1 MNPVYSRALRERGFT
16 LFKIYNYEGS
26 NRQGMSFKNL
36 HLLPLYYFFPEDII
50 KEHPKNFQSIPRNPQ
65 NILKD
70 KNVLDY
76 VESMEFAVR
85 VCDIVSAAVWHFLD
99 IRASVKAYS
108 EDDPIWRLTY
118 NVEWY
123 REVLE
128 KAHYI
133 YTPSYLFNK
142 IDYDLPYTPWP
153 VYQFGY
159 IQTLPIVMEKH
170 NLLEIMDYVKKH
182 RCFEDFDE
190 NVDSIQKLAFETQWR
205 HEQTQHPQ
213 TSLEEYSENNE
224 IVDAYSNVE
233 EEVVS
238 QETINEFTATLDDT
252 DKRILELRM
261 EGRTYEEIAKEL
273 GYKTPSA
280 VQKRIK
286 KIGTAFQKHADTD
299 IGYD

>member
-16 LFKIYNYEGS
+16 LLKIYNYEGS

-50 KEHPKNFQSIPRNPQ
+50 KAHPKDFQSIPRNPQ

-85 VCDIVSAAVWHFLD
+85 VCDIVSAAVWYFLG
-99 IRASVKAYS
+99 IRASVKAFS
-108 EDDPIWRLTY
+108 ENDPIWRLNY

-142 IDYDLPYTPWP
+142 IDYDLPYTPWA

-170 NLLEIMDYVKKH
+170 NLLEIMDYVK
-182 RCFEDFDE
+182 
-190 NVDSIQKLAFETQWR
+190 
-205 HEQTQHPQ
+205 
-213 TSLEEYSENNE
+213 
-224 IVDAYSNVE
+224 
-233 EEVVS
+233 
-238 QETINEFTATLDDT
+238 
-252 DKRILELRM
+252 
-261 EGRTYEEIAKEL
+261 G
-273 GYKTPSA
+273 
-280 VQKRIK
+280 
-286 KIGTAFQKHADTD
+286 
-299 IGYD
+299 

>member
-1 MNPVYSRALRERGFT
+1 MLN
-16 LFKIYNYEGS
+16 IYNYEGS
-26 NRQGMSFKNL
+26 NRQGISFKNL

-50 KEHPKNFQSIPRNPQ
+50 KAHPKDFQSIPHNPQ

-70 KNVLDY
+70 KEVFDY
-76 VESMEFAVR
+76 IESKEFAVR
-85 VCDIVSAAVWHFLD
+85 VCDIVSAAVWCFLD

-108 EDDPIWRLTY
+108 ENDPIWRLTY

-133 YTPSYLFNK
+133 YTPSYLFSK

-190 NVDSIQKLAFETQWR
+190 KVNSIQKLAFETQWK
-205 HEQTQHPQ
+205 HGQTQHPQ
-213 TSLEEYSENNE
+213 YSLEEYEKNHKGD
-224 IVDAYSNVE
+224 IDYSADVE
-233 EEVVS
+233 EQVVS

-252 DKRILELRM
+252 DKRILKLRM

-273 GYKTPSA
+273 GYKTPST

-286 KIGTAFQKHADTD
+286 KIGTAYQKHTEID